1 MGVSRSSPGNS
12 RLRSWCGFCVTM
24 RGKNESR
31 RVNLQPPD
39 EQTELQQA
47 LRAFCDGEIAPHA
60 EARDQAG
67 RFEEGLREKLGE
79 MGLFGLYVP
88 AELGGSGLD
97 VLSYLMAVEEV
108 SRACGATGILVSAH
122 HSLCVDPILSFGSEA
137 QQKKYLPKLA
147 TGEWIGC
154 FSLTEPGSGS
164 DAGAARCA
172 AVEKSDG
179 WHITGTKC
187 FVTNGVEAHVCIV
200 FAVSEASDPK
210 HRMSAFIVDRD
221 MPGWR
226 VAKVEKK
233 MGIKASSTAELVF
246 EGCIVPKENLLG
258 ERGRGFRVALSTL
271 DGGRLGVAA
280 QAIGISQAALDAAL
294 GYSKT
299 RQQFG
304 RPIAEFQAIQWK
316 LADMQTALMAARL
329 LARRGGWLKQNKRP
343 FETEAAMAKL
353 FASEMSSRVTNMA
366 LQCYGGY
373 GYCQDYPA
381 ERYMRDAKI
390 TELYEG
396 TSEIQRLII
405 ARRLLARP

>member
-1 MGVSRSSPGNS
+1 M
-12 RLRSWCGFCVTM
+12 
-24 RGKNESR
+24 
-31 RVNLQPPD
+31 NLQPPD
-39 EQTELQQA
+39 DQLELQHA
-47 LRAFCDGEIAPHA
+47 LRAFCDGEIAPRA
-60 EARDQAG
+60 EWRDHNG
-67 RFEEGLREKLGE
+67 RFEDGLRDKLGE
-79 MGLFGLYVP
+79 MGLFGMYVP
-88 AELGGSGLD
+88 AEYGGSGLD

-108 SRACGATGILVSAH
+108 SRACGATGILISAH
-122 HSLCVDPILSFGSEA
+122 HSLCVDPILTFGKEP
-137 QQKKYLPKLA
+137 QKKKYLPRLA
-147 TGEWIGC
+147 TGEWVGC

-164 DAGAARCA
+164 DAGAARCS
-172 AVEKSDG
+172 AVEKPDG
-179 WHITGTKC
+179 WHVTGTKC
-187 FVTNGVEAHVCIV
+187 FVTNGVESHVCIL
-200 FAVSEASDPK
+200 FAVTESGDAK
-210 HRMSAFIVDRD
+210 HRLSAFIIDRD

-226 VAKVEKK
+226 VGKVEKK

-246 EGCIVPKENLLG
+246 EDCIVPTENLLG
-258 ERGRGFRVALSTL
+258 QRGRGLRVALSTL

-304 RPIAEFQAIQWK
+304 RPIADFQAIQWK
-316 LADMQTALMAARL
+316 LADMQTSIMAARL
-329 LARRGGWLKQNKRP
+329 LSRRGGWLKQNKRP

-381 ERYMRDAKI
+381 ERYLRDAKI

-396 TSEIQRLII
+396 TSEIQRLVI
-405 ARRLLARP
+405 ARRLIAGHGA